1 MDVRGLSTPVYRKI
15 LVGYDGRHA
24 SKCALRR
31 ALQIAKSL
39 GAEVTVL
46 RVLHEEIH
54 YAHPLSAEEAK
65 EVRKIYL
72 ADLEKEVKELIKG
85 EDAAGVKVSC
95 DVIIGDPAEE
105 ILNYAETKGY
115 DLIVVGRRNV
125 GTLKRILLGSVTT
138 KIVTYAKGVEVL
150 VIEPWEDVCRL

>member
-1 MDVRGLSTPVYRKI
+1 MSTPVYRKI
-15 LVGYDGRHA
+15 LVGYDGRQA

-31 ALQIAKSL
+31 ALQLAKRL
-39 GAEVTVL
+39 GAEVTAL

-54 YAHPLSAEEAK
+54 YAQPLSAEEAK
-65 EVRKIYL
+65 EVRRTYL
-72 ADLEKEVKELIKG
+72 ADVERDVQEIARG
-85 EDAAGVKVSC
+85 EGVADVKVSC
-95 DVIIGDPAEE
+95 DVTIGDPAEE

-125 GTLKRILLGSVTT
+125 GVLKRILIGSVTT